1 MRVFGQRASWG
12 FGNCGQLVDMR
23 YMKNKQTCLQIIF
36 STLQIGGVAEE
47 KTIEGDEQT
56 VCQIERKQLNDN
68 QMKIEKNL

>member
-1 MRVFGQRASWG
+1 
-12 FGNCGQLVDMR
+12 MR

-47 KTIEGDEQT
+47 KKTIEGDEHT

-68 QMKIEKNL
+68 QMKIEKNLWKSVLNK